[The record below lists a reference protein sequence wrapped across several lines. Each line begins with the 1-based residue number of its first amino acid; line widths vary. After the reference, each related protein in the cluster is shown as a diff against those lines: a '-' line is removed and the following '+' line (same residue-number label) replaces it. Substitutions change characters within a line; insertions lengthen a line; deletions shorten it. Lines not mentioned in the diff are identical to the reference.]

1 MIGEEQLLVRQ
12 TIVMLDFL
20 RDSKFDVWITE
31 QLEMMLT
38 IFCNNEGMLRIYR
51 VFEGSKTTIRPS
63 YMYTSSSRVVVI
75 DKDTYLERGQC
86 AAKGWGCG

>member
-20 RDSKFDVWITE
+20 GDSKFDVWITE

-38 IFCNNEGMLRIYR
+38 IFCNNEGMLRSCR
-51 VFEGSKTTIRPS
+51 VTEGPKTTIQPR
-63 YMYTSSSRVVVI
+63 YMYI
-75 DKDTYLERGQC
+75 FFL
-86 AAKGWGCG
+86 KGRRCR

>member
-20 RDSKFDVWITE
+20 GDSKFDVWITE

-38 IFCNNEGMLRIYR
+38 IFCNNEGMLESCR
-51 VFEGSKTTIRPS
+51 VSGGPRTMNQPS
-63 YMYTSSSRVVVI
+63 YMYIFLPQGSS
-75 DKDTYLERGQC
+75 L
-86 AAKGWGCG
+86 